1 MIALGP
7 NQNRHLLS
15 DQERAESLNA
25 YKCIERVKQLEDCLY
40 ASVLTGI
47 IAMSVRAS
55 STNKPTKVL
64 CGVIAVISFLAAAY
78 FTHQKPIYTFREM
91 QAMKAK
97 AARLPRWR

>member
-1 MIALGP
+1 MIALGS
-7 NQNRHLLS
+7 NQNHHSLS
-15 DQERAESLNA
+15 DQEMIESFNA
-25 YKCIERVKQLEDCLY
+25 YKCIKRVKQLKDCLH

-55 STNKPTKVL
+55 STSKPTKVL

-78 FTHQKPIYTFREM
+78 FTHQEPIYTSREM